1 MFDVFS
7 VKRMYNITVNTGKN
21 DLIFTKND
29 DAEDDDNHKLGYS
42 FLHLMSGLTK
52 SSVSV
57 ITTCRQTTLIMLPS
71 GQTVRQSIM
80 FSTCLIVCLSIT
92 CLFVLKC
99 NDSVYW

>member
-29 DAEDDDNHKLGYS
+29 DADDDDNHKLGYS

-52 SSVSV
+52 SSVSF
-57 ITTCRQTTLIMLPS
+57 ITTCRQTTLNA
-71 GQTVRQSIM
+71 SIM
-80 FSTCLIVCLSIT
+80 PDCQAEYYVLNLSDSLSVHHMFVC
-92 CLFVLKC
+92 FEM
-99 NDSVYW
+99 